1 MATRGSGNFMRLVS
15 DDSNASTL
23 TEDFGNHQEEL
34 PSTLP
39 GEQEQLPSTL
49 PGEQEQLPSAL
60 PGEQE
65 QLPSTLPGEQEQLPS
80 ALSGEQEQLPSTLP
94 GEQEQLPSTLPGE
107 QEQLPSALPGC
118 HRGLEEELYF
128 SRKWDP
134 NLPLKNLPL
143 SMQEKRKTREQRQQ
157 SRHIIDCCESWRRS
171 QQHMRKRLREQVA
184 RVIWGLQPW
193 SKTMHKIEGKFGVGV
208 KSYFTFLR
216 YLIYLNLLHC
226 LFIGGLALAPALLF
240 RDKNKPSGLTANESR
255 GALDLLLG
263 TGFVEHSPVFY
274 GFYTPVSI
282 PHGGLCLNT
291 PLLFLAGMA
300 AVLML
305 SAVME
310 LRRTVIGYKHT
321 WLLGNRYNLHMC
333 YKVFCGWD
341 FCIQDPNSARLKH
354 RLIRN
359 DIRLELQ
366 EESFHQRVSQRTF
379 RQRLQLYFLRG
390 ILNFLVL
397 TLLAGSFS
405 LIYFATHISN
415 KEKEGWILPLL
426 YEYLPSISI
435 TVVNVLLPHL
445 FRRIAAFEDYSLTW
459 QVNIT
464 LVRSIFLK
472 LATLGMFL
480 LFLHQKDLTFV
491 KTNQPP
497 EPPAKL
503 NSSKNCWE
511 NEFGKEMYKL
521 VVFDFLAGGLN
532 AVLLEYPRKL
542 LVEKY
547 PSCSLVKAIGKQSF
561 LIPFH
566 VLDLVYSQTVT
577 WVGLFYSPLLVHISV
592 IKLLLVFYIKKFVLF
607 HCCVPAQRSF
617 RGSQSSVLFHFTLLL
632 GLLIAVVTLSFNVTM
647 RTSSQDCGPFVNYS
661 SIFNMTS
668 SCVGTLPSPVQR
680 TIHYFTSEAFAL
692 PLILAEIVVLTSFVS
707 QGRANRKA
715 IERLKEMLIM
725 CSADKR
731 YLVKKHSAWL
741 RTLKSSVS
749 AGTCEDARPTAL
761 KDPSGFQPLLLRS
774 VSTP

>member
-1 MATRGSGNFMRLVS
+1 
-15 DDSNASTL
+15 
-23 TEDFGNHQEEL
+23 
-34 PSTLP
+34 
-39 GEQEQLPSTL
+39 
-49 PGEQEQLPSAL
+49 
-60 PGEQE
+60 
-65 QLPSTLPGEQEQLPS
+65 
-80 ALSGEQEQLPSTLP
+80 
-94 GEQEQLPSTLPGE
+94 
-107 QEQLPSALPGC
+107 
-118 HRGLEEELYF
+118 
-128 SRKWDP
+128 
-134 NLPLKNLPL
+134 
-143 SMQEKRKTREQRQQ
+143 
-157 SRHIIDCCESWRRS
+157 
-171 QQHMRKRLREQVA
+171 
-184 RVIWGLQPW
+184 
-193 SKTMHKIEGKFGVGV
+193 
-208 KSYFTFLR
+208 
-216 YLIYLNLLHC
+216 
-226 LFIGGLALAPALLF
+226 
-240 RDKNKPSGLTANESR
+240 
-255 GALDLLLG
+255 
-263 TGFVEHSPVFY
+263 
-274 GFYTPVSI
+274 
-282 PHGGLCLNT
+282 
-291 PLLFLAGMA
+291 MA

-354 RLIRN
+354 GLIRN

-445 FRRIAAFEDYSLTW
+445 FRRIAVFEDYSLTW

-491 KTNQPP
+491 KVNPP
-497 EPPAKL
+497 PGSPVL
-503 NSSKNCWE
+503 FLFN
-511 NEFGKEMYKL
+511 L
-521 VVFDFLAGGLN
+521 VYGV
-532 AVLLEYPRKL
+532 L

-577 WVGLFYSPLLVHISV
+577 WVGLFYCPLLVHISV
-592 IKLLLVFYIKKFVLF
+592 IKLLLVFYIKKV
-607 HCCVPAQRSF
+607 
-617 RGSQSSVLFHFTLLL
+617 
-632 GLLIAVVTLSFNVTM
+632 
-647 RTSSQDCGPFVNYS
+647 RTTSQDCGPFVNYS

-692 PLILAEIVVLTSFVS
+692 PLILAE
-707 QGRANRKA
+707 
-715 IERLKEMLIM
+715 MW

-749 AGTCEDARPTAL
+749 AGTCEDARPAAL

-774 VSTP
+774 GVCTGGRGHAEVTPRSRRGHRNFPNPMGQKGLISATPAPPSDSPIAAVSSISMPGAHSWKNTMLYHSGGE